1 MSKKFFTI
9 TVFLLLSS
17 IVWAQTLRLDNTY
30 GFNGTLNFRI
40 SGNQIS
46 PHYCSNVTKSYGV
59 ILGFGGS
66 SLISKYNFR
75 LCKISPKGT
84 VDSSFGVNGMTYFTK
99 GMDTAS
105 PIPTS
110 IIEGPDSSIY
120 ILIKVNNTK
129 AGVVKMRSNGTVDSA
144 FGTNGLIEFMVK
156 GIALTPK
163 EITTNNDLIY
173 VRGDFRENGRNVC
186 FVKCFN
192 LNGEVYLLK
201 SGQAHLE
208 YDNTS
213 LFGTIFNSHV
223 VDFPYIYLA
232 GTTMDSGTS
241 AFIVVKMHL
250 TDNRVG
256 NIEKELKID
265 KWQYHNILKLK
276 LVNNSLYFM
285 GLFMRNINKE
295 NTSLIAKLDKNL
307 VLDKTFNKNGI
318 KVSTVYPDKI
328 FYYDFS
334 ISNNRIYIVGGRA
347 SSGSSNVFIKQQFIN
362 CISTDGNDINTFADN
377 SYFYFDGQQNAAKI
391 TLSPNS
397 KILLT
402 YDERDFISTQYVM
415 NTLTNVVN
423 NNLPN
428 DVSVFPNPTSSILNF
443 NVIAESAKL
452 LNLQGNVL
460 LYDNNTN
467 NFDLSPINPG
477 MYFLELQIGLT
488 KKQFKVIRY

>member
-1 MSKKFFTI
+1 
-9 TVFLLLSS
+9 
-17 IVWAQTLRLDNTY
+17 
-30 GFNGTLNFRI
+30 
-40 SGNQIS
+40 
-46 PHYCSNVTKSYGV
+46 
-59 ILGFGGS
+59 
-66 SLISKYNFR
+66 
-75 LCKISPKGT
+75 
-84 VDSSFGVNGMTYFTK
+84 
-99 GMDTAS
+99 
-105 PIPTS
+105 
-110 IIEGPDSSIY
+110 
-120 ILIKVNNTK
+120 
-129 AGVVKMRSNGTVDSA
+129 MRSNGTVDSA

-232 GTTMDSGTS
+232 GTTIDSGTS

-467 NFDLSPINPG
+467 NFDLIPINPG
-477 MYFLELQIGLT
+477 VYFLELQIGLT